1 MINRVKKFLPKL
13 RPSAFIQRGT
23 AGIRSLLIDSEGKFV
38 SDTMLVKEDY
48 SLHLLNYNSPGAT
61 GALPVG
67 AAITDYLLRSGII
80 KNNRLKKEK
89 ENKSLWDIRKISNEM
104 KLNEMK

>member
-1 MINRVKKFLPKL
+1 M
-13 RPSAFIQRGT
+13 Q
-23 AGIRSLLIDSEGKFV
+23 
-38 SDTMLVKEDY
+38 KEN

-80 KNNRLKKEK
+80 KDSRLKKEREK
-89 ENKSLWDIRKISNEM
+89 KSLWDIQKISQEM
-104 KLNEMK
+104 KLSEMR

>member
-1 MINRVKKFLPKL
+1 M
-13 RPSAFIQRGT
+13 QRGT
-23 AGIRSLLIDSEGKFV
+23 AGIRSQLIDAEGKFV
-38 SDTMLVKEDY
+38 PDTMLVKEDY

-61 GALPVG
+61 GALPIG

-80 KNNRLKKEK
+80 KNGRLKKEREK
-89 ENKSLWDIRKISNEM
+89 KSLWDIQKISNEM